1 VAHFSLGFKLKDFLR
16 ENETLSMFLLQ
27 NASIDP
33 NYVKNILEADV
44 NLEKVS
50 IEKHYFE
57 GLKNNNNGDH
67 KITFLFNAF
76 I

>member
-1 VAHFSLGFKLKDFLR
+1 
-16 ENETLSMFLLQ
+16 MFLLQ

-57 GLKNNNNGDH
+57 GLKNNNNGEH